1 MLVRP
6 LVHIICIALSLALGS
21 SLTRKHL
28 QTVWPDWM
36 IFDSSS
42 CTILFAK
49 MDLIFGNFLAVW
61 QNVTFQ
67 SKVLRLFFGQ
77 LWIKLGYFLFQH
89 LVTLPPNSFSLCL
102 QSTQIRTHSFHYS
115 LNLSVC
121 PTHFSYSQ
129 LIHIVSQSQ
138 PHTLCQYS
146 TLMPHSHPSHTHTL
160 TNPLSPTLPLSLF
173 SQRHSQS

>member
-1 MLVRP
+1 M
-6 LVHIICIALSLALGS
+6 
-21 SLTRKHL
+21 
-28 QTVWPDWM
+28 
-36 IFDSSS
+36 
-42 CTILFAK
+42 
-49 MDLIFGNFLAVW
+49 AVW

-160 TNPLSPTLPLSLF
+160 TNPLSPTLTHSTSLSFLTKTQSILSTYFPNCHFQLCLLGFVSISICTHCRSLSLPHG
-173 SQRHSQS
+173 SL